1 MGNYPWLR
9 GGMSVVRMTIEE
21 MEGEQMPEITIYST
35 AMCPYCV
42 RAKMLLQRKG
52 MNWEEKRIDQD
63 HGLMNEMLQRSK
75 RRTVPQIFI
84 DDHHVGG
91 YDDMA
96 ELDAMGNSTRCW
108 ASSPPPCPVS
118 AAHTMDASED
128 APT

>member
-1 MGNYPWLR
+1 MGIYPWLHK
-9 GGMSVVRMTIEE
+9 SFLIVRITIEKKE
-21 MEGEQMPEITIYST
+21 ENDMPKITIYST

-52 MNWEEKRIDQD
+52 MNWEEKRIDLD
-63 HGLMNEMLQRSK
+63 RGLMTQMLERSQ

-84 DDHHVGG
+84 DDRHIGG

-96 ELDAMGNSTRCW
+96 ELDALGELDPMLGL
-108 ASSPPPCPVS
+108 APPHIPGD
-118 AAHTMDASED
+118 AAHTLDASED

>member
-1 MGNYPWLR
+1 
-9 GGMSVVRMTIEE
+9 
-21 MEGEQMPEITIYST
+21 MPDIVMYTT

-52 MNWEEKRIDQD
+52 MSWDERRIDID
-63 HGLMNEMLQRSK
+63 DALMSEMLQRSN

-84 DDHHVGG
+84 GDQHVGG

-96 ELDAMGNSTRCW
+96 ELDAMGRLDPMLGLT
-108 ASSPPPCPVS
+108 PPSVPND
-118 AAHTMDASED
+118 ARHTFDASED

>member
-1 MGNYPWLR
+1 MGKFPRFRAACAIVTMISPSSKEN
-9 GGMSVVRMTIEE
+9 S
-21 MEGEQMPEITIYST
+21 MPDIVMYTT

-52 MNWEEKRIDQD
+52 MKWEEKRIDLD
-63 HGLMNEMLQRSK
+63 HGLVSEMQLRSN

-84 DDHHVGG
+84 GEHHVGG

-96 ELDAMGNSTRCW
+96 ELDAMGQLDPMLGLAPPRMPGD
-108 ASSPPPCPVS
+108 AS
-118 AAHTMDASED
+118 HTMDSSED

>member
-1 MGNYPWLR
+1 
-9 GGMSVVRMTIEE
+9 
-21 MEGEQMPEITIYST
+21 MPDITIYST

-52 MNWEEKRIDQD
+52 MSWEEKRIDRD
-63 HGLMNEMLQRSK
+63 HSLVSEMLQRSR

-84 DDHHVGG
+84 DDYHVGG

-96 ELDAMGNSTRCW
+96 ELDAMGELDPMLGLI
-108 ASSPPPCPVS
+108 PPGMPHNDT
-118 AAHTMDASED
+118 AHGIDSSED